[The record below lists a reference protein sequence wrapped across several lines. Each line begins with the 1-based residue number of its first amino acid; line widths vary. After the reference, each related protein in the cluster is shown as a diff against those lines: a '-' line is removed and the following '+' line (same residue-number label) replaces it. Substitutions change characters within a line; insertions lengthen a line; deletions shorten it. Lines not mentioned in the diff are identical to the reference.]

1 MAISTSDYQTMS
13 DLKLVISVSRYDQG
27 ALAQVYERHGTAVF
41 GLAMRVLRD
50 RALAE
55 DVVQTVFMKFW
66 DQPDRFD
73 PDRGTLR
80 SFLLANTHGRT
91 IDLLRAEN
99 SRRQREERAEAR
111 DPAPDYDLE
120 REVVALAN
128 AERVREALGNLME
141 NERRAI
147 ELAYFSGRTYQE
159 VALVLDEPEG
169 TVKSRI
175 RSGLKKMRVALVD
188 AGMEAT

>member
-13 DLKLVISVSRYDQG
+13 DLKLVIAVSRYDQS

-50 RALAE
+50 RTLAE

-91 IDLLRAEN
+91 VDLLRAES

-111 DPAPDYDLE
+111 SPAPDYDLE

-188 AGMEAT
+188 AGLEAT

>member
-1 MAISTSDYQTMS
+1 MAPSPSDYQMMS
-13 DLKLVISVSRYDQG
+13 DVKLVIAISRYDQA
-27 ALAQVYERHGTAVF
+27 ALAQVYERHGGAVF
-41 GLAMRVLRD
+41 GLALRLLRD
-50 RALAE
+50 RTLAE

-66 DQPDRFD
+66 DQPDRYD

-80 SFLLANTHGRT
+80 SFLLANAHGRT
-91 IDLLRAEN
+91 VDLLRAES
-99 SRRQREERAEAR
+99 SRRQREEKAEAR
-111 DPAPDYDLE
+111 NPEPDYDLE
-120 REVVALAN
+120 REVVDLTN
-128 AERVREALGNLME
+128 AERVRDALDGLME

-175 RSGLKKMRVALVD
+175 RSGLKKMRVALVE
-188 AGMEAT
+188 AGMEAP

>member
-1 MAISTSDYQTMS
+1 MAISASDYHAMS
-13 DLKLVISVSRYDQG
+13 DVKLVIAVSRYDQA
-27 ALAQVYERHGTAVF
+27 ALAQVYERHGAAVF
-41 GLAMRVLRD
+41 GLALRILRD
-50 RALAE
+50 RTLAE

-66 DQPDRFD
+66 DQPERYD
-73 PDRGTLR
+73 PDRGALR
-80 SFLLANTHGRT
+80 SFLLANAHGRT
-91 IDLLRAEN
+91 VDLLRAET
-99 SRRQREERAEAR
+99 SRRQREEKADAR
-111 DPAPDYDLE
+111 DIEPDYDLE
-120 REVVALAN
+120 REVVDLTN
-128 AERVREALGNLME
+128 AERVREALDGLAE

-188 AGMEAT
+188 AGMEAP

>member
-1 MAISTSDYQTMS
+1 MAPSASDYQAMS
-13 DLKLVISVSRYDQG
+13 DVKLVIAVSRYDQS
-27 ALAQVYERHGTAVF
+27 ALAQVYERHGGAVF
-41 GLAMRVLRD
+41 GLALRMLRD
-50 RALAE
+50 RTLAE

-80 SFLLANTHGRT
+80 SFLLANAHGRT
-91 IDLLRAEN
+91 VDLLRAET
-99 SRRQREERAEAR
+99 SRRQREEKADAR
-111 DPAPDYDLE
+111 NPEPEYDLE
-120 REVVALAN
+120 REVVDLTN
-128 AERVREALGNLME
+128 AERVREALDGLME

-188 AGMEAT
+188 AGMEAP

>member
-1 MAISTSDYQTMS
+1 MAISATDYQAMS
-13 DLKLVISVSRYDQG
+13 DVKLVIAISRYDQA
-27 ALAQVYERHGTAVF
+27 ALAQVYERHGPAVF
-41 GLAMRVLRD
+41 GLALRMLRD
-50 RALAE
+50 RTLAE

-73 PDRGTLR
+73 PDRGALR
-80 SFLLANTHGRT
+80 SFLLANAHGRT
-91 IDLLRAEN
+91 VDLLRAES
-99 SRRQREERAEAR
+99 SRRQREEKAEAR
-111 DPAPDYDLE
+111 NPEPDYDLE
-120 REVVALAN
+120 REVVDLTN
-128 AERVREALGNLME
+128 AERVREALDGLME

-188 AGMEAT
+188 AGMEAP

>member
-1 MAISTSDYQTMS
+1 MAPSASDYQAMS
-13 DLKLVISVSRYDQG
+13 DVKLVIAVSRYDQS
-27 ALAQVYERHGTAVF
+27 ALAQVYERHGGAVF
-41 GLAMRVLRD
+41 GLALRMLRD
-50 RALAE
+50 RTLAE

-80 SFLLANTHGRT
+80 SFLLANAHGRT
-91 IDLLRAEN
+91 VDLLRAET
-99 SRRQREERAEAR
+99 SRRQREEKAEAR
-111 DPAPDYDLE
+111 NPEPEYDLE
-120 REVVALAN
+120 REVVDLTN
-128 AERVREALGNLME
+128 AERVREALDGLME

-175 RSGLKKMRVALVD
+175 RSGLKKMRVALVE
-188 AGMEAT
+188 AGMEAP